1 MFFGNCGK
9 NDSQTGVVAKAY
21 SNCSI
26 RFLCN
31 ESLFQMMVRI
41 PVPHIYLKKI
51 NAIYGFG

>member
-9 NDSQTGVVAKAY
+9 NDSQTGEVAKAY